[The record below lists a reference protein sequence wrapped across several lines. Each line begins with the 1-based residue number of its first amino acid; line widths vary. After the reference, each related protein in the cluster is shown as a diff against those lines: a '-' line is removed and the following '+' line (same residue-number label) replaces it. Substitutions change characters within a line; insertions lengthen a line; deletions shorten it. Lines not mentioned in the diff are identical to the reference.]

1 MADDRSSVDKAID
14 NDNHIWAQE
23 RHRRRVMLMRE
34 LGKTN
39 RMEARMHVLWIVAAV
54 LGVIAF
60 VMMGLS

>member
-1 MADDRSSVDKAID
+1 MAADRFDRETFEAD
-14 NDNHIWAQE
+14 
-23 RHRRRVMLMRE
+23 RHRRRMMLMRE